1 MNYGGSQLLW
11 PGLIV
16 LIHLFL
22 LLKRATLVCV
32 IVLAGLQQLVVRA
45 ESIKFHELHILLSVL
60 LVGGDEI
67 LN

>member
-1 MNYGGSQLLW
+1 M
-11 PGLIV
+11 